1 MLGDITKSANTLN
14 YIKEIL
20 YPIKNGEFN
29 AMKEALQTSRNLS
42 MSDVLSSTSEEVI
55 IDGSGYTGRRL
66 LDTGAYDPKQVKITG
81 RNLVF
86 TDDAWETCKVAIG
99 ELLFGDGSSAYGI
112 NAEAIVGDII
122 IGNNIHII
130 DKNGDDM
137 FKVVDDKI
145 TATVQNIDGKLTQIE
160 QTSDAL
166 NIRIESLENAE
177 QRMHQDIKEIKQ
189 NLKITYQKTGLVKY
203 DAFREMSGALSY
215 SLALL
220 DKQNNGV
227 LITSMYSRE
236 GCYTYAKD
244 IVNGES
250 EINLSEEEREA
261 LKQAVAK

>member
-1 MLGDITKSANTLN
+1 MVNV
-14 YIKEIL
+14 
-20 YPIKNGEFN
+20 
-29 AMKEALQTSRNLS
+29 S
-42 MSDVLSSTSEEVI
+42 MEQLTF
-55 IDGSGYTGRRL
+55 Y
-66 LDTGAYDPKQVKITG
+66 
-81 RNLVF
+81 
-86 TDDAWETCKVAIG
+86 
-99 ELLFGDGSSAYGI
+99 
-112 NAEAIVGDII
+112 II
-122 IGNNIHII
+122 IGLAAISLISII
-130 DKNGDDM
+130 LLIITLCKL
-137 FKVVDDKI
+137 KTLRRRVD
-145 TATVQNIDGKLTQIE
+145 TLTRGKDTE
-160 QTSDAL
+160 SMEDVML
-166 NIRIESLENAE
+166 NFFERIESLENAE